1 MTHTD
6 WLPAILMT
14 AAYAIG
20 SIPFGVVVSRC
31 LGAPDPRTAGSRNI
45 GFTNVL
51 RVGGKTAGLLTL
63 AGDFGKGWLMAWMAM
78 HLIGRPWA
86 LLIGLSVILGHLVSI
101 FLRFRGGKGVAT
113 AFGAVLG
120 LEPILGAVLVL
131 IWIGGLLL
139 TGYSSGAAIGSF
151 VLFPVLAAGW
161 THDSTFVLFAVV
173 VSALILLR
181 HKDNIIRLWKGTEPR
196 MRRQSVEG
204 RSVEDGCDR

>member
-6 WLPAILMT
+6 WLSAMLTI
-14 AAYAIG
+14 AAYAVG
-20 SIPFGVVVSRC
+20 SIPFGIVVSRC
-31 LGAPDPRTAGSRNI
+31 LGTPDPRTAGSCNI

-63 AGDFGKGWLMAWMAM
+63 VGDFGKGWLMAWIAM
-78 HLIGRPWA
+78 HLIGRPVA
-86 LLIGLSVILGHLVSI
+86 LVIGLSVILGHLLSM

-120 LEPILGAVLVL
+120 LEPALGVALVLV
-131 IWIGGLLL
+131 WVVGLML

-151 VLFPVLAAGW
+151 VLFPVLAVTW
-161 THDSTFVLFAVV
+161 THDAAFVLFAVV

-181 HKDNIIRLWKGTEPR
+181 HKGNIIRLWKGTEPR
-196 MRRQSVEG
+196 MRR